1 VLQTL
6 GKLELD
12 GSDLK
17 RPKPLLLL
25 AYLSLEGPQE
35 RRHLSELFWPEAT
48 NGLASLSTAL
58 YRISKDAEDSVDAD
72 ELRVWSL
79 VETDAQT
86 LLAQLDSPSWN
97 RSLYQG
103 AFLQGLFL
111 PGWSSELEEWVYE
124 TRERIAKRVQKALLQ
139 LAEKTASLGQF
150 KEAATQA
157 EEACKLPGATELE
170 PEDLSRYYSLL
181 VAGNNAHAEVVLQL
195 ANEYGIGL
203 EQNAT
208 TAQTQ
213 LRKIFVGR
221 DSELERL
228 SQLKAGQW
236 AYLKGGSGI
245 GKTSLLQQLP
255 GIYVAGRAGL
265 PFVTLEPLIGD
276 ALSNGKEAITQRL
289 LKQEGR
295 LLLDDWELVDL
306 ESREILERLRTL
318 RSKLEV
324 IITGREALPFSVDVM
339 IDLQPLSQTALETAL
354 YSQTGGVP
362 RLVGAQLRGEPLAE
376 ALEVT
381 LATLP
386 ETTRHVYLALA
397 LLNNADLSLVR
408 QALELSAPD
417 LATALESLLRSGL
430 SETSGQVRA
439 RELAQEYLQA
449 RPVLH
454 SDIALKLARCLD
466 DKEAF
471 PLYQVARSLWT
482 SEDAAKARQSYLAWG
497 AETLERGFPQHAAR
511 LLEDLTPDAEVA
523 YLRSSA
529 LEQAG
534 LYAEALACV
543 EKVAENPRLLALKAT
558 LLWRLGKPDEA
569 EKAAN
574 KALEGD
580 SEARALAL
588 DTLGELAR
596 SRGAF
601 DEAMKFY
608 KRAGVLWRAVGNGR
622 RWVLDLNNVGIVF
635 SSKGKEEEAI
645 KQYQMALEAT
655 TTNGLLKGLIL
666 GNIAFSQERL
676 GRFQDAIDTYQK
688 AINLAEKS
696 QATVSECYAWN
707 NLALVF
713 ERQEQFGEAKH
724 AYEKALELAYKTNE
738 TLMIGLTLANLAELD
753 KDYEAMTEAALFL
766 EKAGH
771 IEMADRVR
779 QTLTNLTQPPGETS
793 DRHKAIK

>member
-1 VLQTL
+1 MLHTL
-6 GKLELD
+6 GKLELE

-25 AYLSLEGPQE
+25 AYLSLEGPQD
-35 RRHLSELFWPEAT
+35 RRHLAELFWPEAT

-58 YRISKDAEDSVDAD
+58 YRISKDAKDSVDAD

-79 VETDAQT
+79 VETDAH
-86 LLAQLDSPSWN
+86 LLLTQLETPSWN

-150 KEAATQA
+150 KEAGQQA
-157 EEACKLPGATELE
+157 EEACKLPGATDLE

-181 VAGNNAHAEVVLQL
+181 VAGDNAQAGVVLKL
-195 ANEYGIGL
+195 ADEYGIKL
-203 EQNAT
+203 KQDSS
-208 TAQTQ
+208 TAKSQ

-221 DSELERL
+221 NSELERL
-228 SQLKAGQW
+228 LQLKAGQW
-236 AYLKGGSGI
+236 AYIKGGSGI

-255 GIYVAGRAGL
+255 GIYVSGRSGL
-265 PFVTLEPLIGD
+265 PFVTLEPLVAD
-276 ALSNGKEAITQRL
+276 ALSNGKEAIVQRL

-295 LLLDDWELVDL
+295 LLLDDWELIDP
-306 ESREILERLRTL
+306 ESQEILTRLRTL

-324 IITGREALPFSVDVM
+324 VLTGREAPPFAVDVL

-376 ALEVT
+376 ALE
-381 LATLP
+381 ATLSSLP
-386 ETTRHVYLALA
+386 KTAREVYLSLA
-397 LLNNADLSLVR
+397 LLDVADLSLVR
-408 QALELSAPD
+408 TALELSAAD
-417 LATALESLLRSGL
+417 LAAALDELLKSGL
-430 SETSGQVRA
+430 SEPSGQPRA
-439 RELAQEYLQA
+439 RDLAQEYLKA

-466 DKEAF
+466 DKAAF

-482 SEDAAKARQSYLAWG
+482 SDDTQRARASYLAWG

-523 YLRSSA
+523 YLRGSA

-558 LLWRLGKPDEA
+558 LLWRLGKPEEA
-569 EKAAN
+569 ETAAN
-574 KALEGD
+574 RALEGD

-622 RWVLDLNNVGIVF
+622 RWVLDLNNVGVVF
-635 SSKGKEEEAI
+635 GMRGEHKEALTQFQAAFEFTSSDTTPKCLVLNNIAISLMELGRWDEAI
-645 KQYQMALEAT
+645 ETYDKTILLAQKLQFTMA
-655 TTNGLLKGLIL
+655 
-666 GNIAFSQERL
+666 
-676 GRFQDAIDTYQK
+676 
-688 AINLAEKS
+688 
-696 QATVSECYAWN
+696 ECRAWN
-707 NLALVF
+707 NLAFVLQN
-713 ERQEQFGEAKH
+713 QEKFVKAKD
-724 AYEKALELAYKTNE
+724 AYEKALVLAHKTNDSG
-738 TLMIGLTLANLAELD
+738 MIGHILGNLAILESD
-753 KDYEAMTEAALFL
+753 DEALQEALLIL
-766 EKAGH
+766 EKAGYS
-771 IEMADRVR
+771 ETANEFRR
-779 QTLTNLTQPPGETS
+779 RWPERSGETS
-793 DRHKAIK
+793 DRPKP

>member
-1 VLQTL
+1 MQMLQTL

-35 RRHLSELFWPEAT
+35 RRHLAELFWPEAT

-58 YRISKDAEDSVDAD
+58 YRISKDAKDSVDAD
-72 ELRVWSL
+72 EARVWSL
-79 VETDAQT
+79 VETDAQI

-150 KEAATQA
+150 KEAAQQA
-157 EEACKLPGATELE
+157 EEACKLAGATELE

-181 VAGNNAHAEVVLQL
+181 VAGNNTHADVVMQL
-195 ANEYGIGL
+195 ANEYGITL
-203 EQNAT
+203 KQDAT
-208 TAQTQ
+208 IAKTQ

-228 SQLKAGQW
+228 AQLKAGQW

-255 GIYVAGRAGL
+255 GIYVAGRSGL
-265 PFVTLEPLIGD
+265 PFVTLEPLVGD
-276 ALSNGKEAITQRL
+276 ALSNGKEAIVQRL

-295 LLLDDWELVDL
+295 LLLDDWELVDP

-318 RSKLEV
+318 RTKLEV
-324 IITGREALPFSVDVM
+324 VITGRETLPFSVDVM

-376 ALEVT
+376 ALEAT
-381 LATLP
+381 LVNLP
-386 ETTRHVYLALA
+386 ETTRHVYLSLA
-397 LLNNADLSLVR
+397 LLNDADLSLVR
-408 QALELSAPD
+408 QALELSAPE

-439 RELAQEYLQA
+439 RELSQEYLQA

-466 DKEAF
+466 DKASF

-482 SEDAAKARQSYLAWG
+482 PEDAAKARQSYLAWA

-511 LLEDLTPDAEVA
+511 LLEDLSPDAEVA
-523 YLRSSA
+523 YLRASA

-534 LYAEALACV
+534 LYAEALKCI
-543 EKVAENPRLLALKAT
+543 ENVQESPKLLALRAS
-558 LLWRLGKPDEA
+558 LLKQLGKPEEA
-569 EKAAN
+569 HEAATQ
-574 KALEGD
+574 ALEGD
-580 SEARALAL
+580 TEARAWAL

-596 SRGAF
+596 AKGQLT
-601 DEAMKFY
+601 EAMQFY
-608 KRAGVLWRAVGNGR
+608 KRSGVLWRSLGNQR
-622 RWVLDLNNVGIVF
+622 FWARELNNVGIVL
-635 SSKGKEEEAI
+635 SLQGKEEEALAT
-645 KQYQMALEAT
+645 YQTALEAAGDNASLKGMMLSNIALSLDRLGKSAEAIPIYQEVIKLAET
-655 TTNGLLKGLIL
+655 FQIAKDECYGWHNLAVALEHEKRFDEAREAYARALPIAYKINETAMTGLL
-666 GNIAFSQERL
+666 
-676 GRFQDAIDTYQK
+676 
-688 AINLAEKS
+688 
-696 QATVSECYAWN
+696 
-707 NLALVF
+707 
-713 ERQEQFGEAKH
+713 
-724 AYEKALELAYKTNE
+724 
-738 TLMIGLTLANLAELD
+738 LANLAELD
-753 KDYEAMTEAALFL
+753 QDFDALREALL
-766 EKAGH
+766 IIEKAGDQEMVERFRKEFPH
-771 IEMADRVR
+771 LIEES
-779 QTLTNLTQPPGETS
+779 GETS
-793 DRHKAIK
+793 DRPRG

>member
-1 VLQTL
+1 MLQTL
-6 GKLELD
+6 GRLELD

-35 RRHLSELFWPEAT
+35 RRHLAELFWPEAT

-79 VETDAQT
+79 VETDAQI
-86 LLAQLDSPSWN
+86 LLAQLETPSWN

-103 AFLQGLFL
+103 AFLQSLFL

-124 TRERIAKRVQKALLQ
+124 TRESIAKRVQRALLQ

-150 KEAATQA
+150 KEAALQA
-157 EEACKLPGATELE
+157 EEACKLAGATALE

-181 VAGNNAHAEVVLQL
+181 VAGNNAHADVVMQL
-195 ANEYGIGL
+195 ANEYGISL
-203 EQNAT
+203 KQDASV
-208 TAQTQ
+208 AKTQ

-228 SQLKAGQW
+228 AQLKAGQW
-236 AYLKGGSGI
+236 AYIKGGSGI

-255 GIYVAGRAGL
+255 GVYVAGRAGL
-265 PFVTLEPLIGD
+265 PFVTLEPLVGD
-276 ALSNGKEAITQRL
+276 ALSNGKEAIVQRL

-295 LLLDDWELVDL
+295 LLLDDWELIDP

-324 IITGREALPFSVDVM
+324 IITGRETLPFSVDVM

-376 ALEVT
+376 ALEAT
-381 LATLP
+381 LVNLP
-386 ETTRHVYLALA
+386 ETARHVYLSLA
-397 LLNNADLSLVR
+397 LLNDADLSLVR
-408 QALELSAPD
+408 QALELSAPE

-466 DKEAF
+466 DNAAF

-482 SEDAAKARQSYLAWG
+482 AEDAAKARQSYLAWG

-523 YLRSSA
+523 YLRASA

-543 EKVAENPRLLALKAT
+543 EKVAENSRLLALKAT
-558 LLWRLGKPDEA
+558 LLWRLGKPEEA
-569 EKAAN
+569 EGAAN
-574 KALEGD
+574 LALEGD

-622 RWVLDLNNVGIVF
+622 RWVLDLNNVGTVY
-635 SSKGKEEEAI
+635 SSKGNEEEAI
-645 KQYQMALEAT
+645 RNYQTALEAT
-655 TTNGLLKGLIL
+655 NDNGLLKGIIL
-666 GNIAFSQERL
+666 SNIAFSLERS
-676 GRFQDAIDTYQK
+676 GKANEAIKVYEETIQLTK
-688 AINLAEKS
+688 LSNF
-696 QATVSECYAWN
+696 TMGECRAWN

-713 ERQEQFGEAKH
+713 ERQEKWEEAKH

-753 KDYEAMTEAALFL
+753 KDYDALTEAILYL
-766 EKAGH
+766 DKAGH
-771 IEMADRVR
+771 TEMADRVR
-779 QTLTNLTQPPGETS
+779 QGLPKPSEVTGETS
-793 DRHKAIK
+793 DRHKALK